1 MAFKI
6 YFKIYIKELENHS
19 HLVYNLKLEEIK
31 EVSMENI
38 YFISDTHFGHWFAVW
53 FWNRP
58 FKNIREMNN
67 VLIDNWN
74 SRIKDEDVVVIV
86 GDFFAGNKLFSKYL
100 LKNLNG
106 DKIFIKG
113 NHDFKFRYKK
123 LLDSRDIK
131 IYNRIEFSLNDNHFI
146 LTHKPMKNVPD
157 DVINIHGHHHRK
169 LLPSKYKKD
178 RYFNVAVDHND
189 YKPISIDEIVEYK
202 LGETNVDKFSIIEQ
216 IKYSNL
222 NRKYAISLA

>member
-6 YFKIYIKELENHS
+6 YFKIYIKELESHS

-113 NHDFKFRYKK
+113 NHDFKFSGQYFAA
-123 LLDSRDIK
+123 LIVFVEVLVC
-131 IYNRIEFSLNDNHFI
+131 YGFSL
-146 LTHKPMKNVPD
+146 
-157 DVINIHGHHHRK
+157 
-169 LLPSKYKKD
+169 SC
-178 RYFNVAVDHND
+178 
-189 YKPISIDEIVEYK
+189 
-202 LGETNVDKFSIIEQ
+202 
-216 IKYSNL
+216 
-222 NRKYAISLA
+222 LASRAGKGR